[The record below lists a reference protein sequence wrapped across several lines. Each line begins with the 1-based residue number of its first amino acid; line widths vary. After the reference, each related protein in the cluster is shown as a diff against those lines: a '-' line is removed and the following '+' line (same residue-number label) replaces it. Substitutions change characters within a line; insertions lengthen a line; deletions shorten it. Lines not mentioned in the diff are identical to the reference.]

1 MKTKEQKRREAYER
15 QIATAQAVKKDLDR
29 WRALCDSPKGRNG
42 EFEDTR
48 KRVLLKA
55 HQATRQVFEFHNRFG
70 YPLPDLRTIYC
81 P

>member
-1 MKTKEQKRREAYER
+1 MKSKEQKRREAYER
-15 QIATAQAVKKDLDR
+15 LIATAQAKKKSLDH
-29 WRALCDSPKGRNG
+29 WRAECG
-42 EFEDTR
+42 FEHR
-48 KRVLLKA
+48 RQVALVQA